1 MPAKVVAIVGSYR
14 KQGTID
20 QAIDTILAAAREK
33 GAATE
38 KIYLADHQIE
48 FCTNC
53 RACTQAPGASRGKC
67 VHQDEFEAV
76 MASIDAADVVVLGS
90 PVNFGNVTAIFRRFM
105 ERLASTVYWPWGQKI
120 PSPRNKSHNKHAVLV
135 TSSAAPALFA
145 RLFSGSLNALKTT
158 ANALGARPVATL
170 CIGFAAMHPQQPLS
184 KSARRRARSIGLGM
198 V

>member
-1 MPAKVVAIVGSYR
+1 MPARVVAIVGSYR
-14 KQGTID
+14 KQGMID
-20 QAIDTILAAAREK
+20 EAIDTILAAAREK

-38 KIYLADHQIE
+38 KIYLVDHQIE

-53 RACTQAPGASRGKC
+53 RACTQSAGASRGKC

-90 PVNFGNVTAIFRRFM
+90 PVNFDNVTAIFRRFM
-105 ERLASTVYWPWGQKI
+105 ERLISTAYWPWGGKI
-120 PSPRNKSHNKHAVLV
+120 PSPRNKLHTKHAVLV

-145 RLFSGSLNALKTT
+145 RIFSGSLRALKRT
-158 ANALGARPVATL
+158 ADVLGARPVANL
-170 CIGFAAMHPQQPLS
+170 CIGLAAMHPNQQLS
-184 KSARRRARSIGLGM
+184 KSAKRRARSIGLGI